1 MHDGDSLGCG
11 HYFSDLFNASKIIWW
26 NCNDDEITEIS
37 YLSEGVYTKEI
48 KKKIINKKLMYG
60 SEKYCWLFIS

>member
-37 YLSEGVYTKEI
+37 YLPEGVYTKEI
-48 KKKIINKKLMYG
+48 KKKLLTRN
-60 SEKYCWLFIS
+60 